1 MGIFTLDHATLGK
14 LGGSSYRPL
23 PFRMNGEFRD
33 IQFRWYQSTASQD
46 MEPHYLEIFMSG
58 IGVDES
64 LPTS

>member
-14 LGGSSYRPL
+14 LGGSSYRTV